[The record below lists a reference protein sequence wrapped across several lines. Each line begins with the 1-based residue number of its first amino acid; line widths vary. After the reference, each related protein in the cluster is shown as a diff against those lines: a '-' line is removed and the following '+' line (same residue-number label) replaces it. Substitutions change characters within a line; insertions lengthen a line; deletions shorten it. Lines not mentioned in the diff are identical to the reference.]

1 MGTKIVW
8 ALLGTVGLAICAGC
22 GSSGAAPAQAAAD
35 EPAAKAAGGAAA
47 KDEADAK
54 GEGAAK
60 EGGEEAKPREVK
72 LDDEQ
77 ISHLGIVTTAVQATH
92 YSPQSEGYGAVISH
106 DAIAQAQADLQT
118 ALAASRAS
126 EKAFARTRELA
137 NGPGALGVDVLE
149 NAQRQQA
156 ADQSAVRLAQRKLTT
171 LLGLEFPWHG
181 AAADAETEKLAEG
194 AHRLLRVTFPP
205 GGASAGKLK
214 ALRVSSLDEPAGA
227 DWTAKTIW
235 RAPQDPTL
243 PGQTVFALV
252 TSADLSEGAHIRAQ
266 SLADT
271 GTAGVVVPET
281 AIVITEGQYWCY
293 VKKENGKEEASDDK
307 KEDAKD
313 DAKDDKKDD
322 KKDDGKDDVVFQRVA
337 VDGSHPTGSGY
348 FVADG
353 IEPGAE
359 VVTTGAGSLL
369 ARELNSST
377 EAGD

>member
-8 ALLGTVGLAICAGC
+8 ALLGAVGLAICAGC
-22 GSSGAAPAQAAAD
+22 GSSGAAPAQGAAD
-35 EPAAKAAGGAAA
+35 EP
-47 KDEADAK
+47 
-54 GEGAAK
+54 AAK

-77 ISHLGIVTTAVQATH
+77 ISHLGLVTTAVQATH
-92 YSPQSEGYGAVISH
+92 YSAQPDGYGAVIGH

-126 EKAFARTRELA
+126 EKALTRAKELA

-205 GGASAGKLK
+205 GGATAGKLK

-227 DWTAKTIW
+227 DWTAKTVW

-252 TSADLSEGAHIRAQ
+252 MSADLAEGAHIRAQ

-293 VKKENGKEEASDDK
+293 VKKANGKEEANDDK
-307 KEDAKD
+307 KE